1 MGEEKKGFFSRLKEG
16 LTKTRNNIVHSIDA
30 VFSGFSSIDEEFY
43 EELEEI
49 LIMGDIGVK
58 STGEI
63 LDRLR
68 EQVRAAA
75 VLAAGDSAFD
85 LPMLT
90 AADFAAAPAQCGWKG
105 LPCHVQVMPGK
116 KVFSEELLEAMQR
129 YLLHIL

>member
-1 MGEEKKGFFSRLKEG
+1 MKKNGYQLLARGFLA
-16 LTKTRNNIVHSIDA
+16 A
-30 VFSGFSSIDEEFY
+30 VN
-43 EELEEI
+43 LA
-49 LIMGDIGVK
+49 
-58 STGEI
+58 
-63 LDRLR
+63 
-68 EQVRAAA
+68 AAA